1 MLNMEDLKAPVRS
14 FNKSSFSISS
24 LLFRREGV
32 MSDDGAALDGI
43 LSGCSKPLSRKHIS
57 SGLSA
62 RPKEVSAQDGKYDL
76 HRDKNCDNK
85 EYAVQEDKRVSRYG
99 KREDGEDTERVG
111 EVKTCG
117 GVEGKAKPGKPPF
130 SYNAMIMMAIS
141 QSPERRLTLN
151 GIYEFI
157 IGNFPYYR
165 ENRQGWQNSIRH
177 NLSLNKCFVKI
188 PRHYDDP
195 GKGNYW
201 MLDPSSENMFIAG
214 TTGKL
219 RCRSTAG
226 TRAKL
231 EIKRD
236 SRLTTTAA
244 GLAFTGSFYWPVPSF
259 LNLQHPAHSY
269 PGMGSCVGPHQSNY
283 ATSILSQRSHHTTV
297 SAINARAD
305 RIFQTNQESS
315 YVGMGGDAQ
324 YCRHHQMSA
333 ATTFASSSLPC
344 TLSLPNPCSFNLLS
358 GQASYFYSHHQVP
371 HPVTFNAWC
380 QEEYPSSKASPAG
393 HIYSGKNGPSDCLGS
408 LCMEFPNYFLPSSHT
423 STLNTNLSWDAGK

>member
-1 MLNMEDLKAPVRS
+1 R
-14 FNKSSFSISS
+14 IY
-24 LLFRREGV
+24 
-32 MSDDGAALDGI
+32 
-43 LSGCSKPLSRKHIS
+43 
-57 SGLSA
+57 
-62 RPKEVSAQDGKYDL
+62 AQDRKYDL

-85 EYAVQEDKRVSRYG
+85 EYAVQEDKRVSRNG

-117 GVEGKAKPGKPPF
+117 GVEGKDKPEKPPF
-130 SYNAMIMMAIS
+130 SYNALIMMAIS

-165 ENRQGWQNSIRH
+165 ENRKGWQNSIRH

-201 MLDPSSENMFIAG
+201 MLDPSSENMFI
-214 TTGKL
+214 
-219 RCRSTAG
+219 
-226 TRAKL
+226 L

-269 PGMGSCVGPHQSNY
+269 PGTGSYVGPHQSNY

-344 TLSLPNPCSFNLLS
+344 TLSLANPCSFNLLS
-358 GQASYFYSHHQVP
+358 GQASLSLRDVGYMEHHLK
-371 HPVTFNAWC
+371 
-380 QEEYPSSKASPAG
+380 Y
-393 HIYSGKNGPSDCLGS
+393 I
-408 LCMEFPNYFLPSSHT
+408 
-423 STLNTNLSWDAGK
+423 